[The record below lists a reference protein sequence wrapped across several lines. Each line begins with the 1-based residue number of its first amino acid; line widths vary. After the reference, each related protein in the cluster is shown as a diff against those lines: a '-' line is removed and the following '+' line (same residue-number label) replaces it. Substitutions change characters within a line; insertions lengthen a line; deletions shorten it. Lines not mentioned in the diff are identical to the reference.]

1 MADLWSSYA
10 SQLPMGASSRDAI
23 VGQTEWGSPVY
34 ASPTGVQYWEPIQ
47 GETQRGSVA
56 RALLDGITSDPWG
69 AVKSGA
75 GAIASGVAEA
85 LSAPYRAW
93 QGEVITNGDVF
104 NTAGIAQ
111 LGAMPMKAP
120 EGALRSGAMGS
131 TSAADEVMGL
141 LRSGR
146 GSEVTDDLMAAA
158 DQAYLSSIYD
168 IPLDDASRMARAQE
182 MGFDTSRPMYHAARA
197 DVDGFDLGRA
207 DTGTGQ
213 SMGRVWAASN
223 PDALAPYELMG
234 SDHSGLKLFSR
245 ADYKDISAGNARD
258 VYASTGGG
266 FPDVVTPVSGGR
278 PIPVSGNG
286 KVKLDR
292 SVDVFRALE
301 NGEVALPVNRS
312 TRGRASEYADDFV
325 FKGVRDGGPAVGD
338 IYATSNPADL
348 RSVFARFDPRLSHL
362 RNLSAGVGGLA
373 LLPYVGGENEGG
385 S

>member
-34 ASPTGVQYWEPIQ
+34 ASPMGVKYWEPIQ

-75 GAIASGVAEA
+75 GAVASGVAEA

-93 QGEVITNGDVF
+93 KGEAVTNGDVF

-111 LGAMPMKAP
+111 LGAMPMRAP

-131 TSAADEVMGL
+131 TSAADDVMGL

-168 IPLDDASRMARAQE
+168 LPLDEASRMARARE
-182 MGFDTSRPMYHAARA
+182 MGFNTSRPMYHGTKSDFSGFNSMPWATDDASFAWDYAGLSDGANIAPVVMRA
-197 DVDGFDLGRA
+197 DSTLNADMLPQRITVPEFYNAALDVAGGVDDEIIGRLSSSLDSA
-207 DTGTGQ
+207 PAGEF
-213 SMGRVWAASN
+213 MRHEMWN
-223 PDALAPYELMG
+223 PPE
-234 SDHSGLKLFSR
+234 SR
-245 ADYKDISAGNARD
+245 
-258 VYASTGGG
+258 
-266 FPDVVTPVSGGR
+266 
-278 PIPVSGNG
+278 IPREVI
-286 KVKLDR
+286 DR
-292 SVDVFRALE
+292 SMSDIRDIGLDSISMTEGGAPTLGVLDPTAV
-301 NGEVALPVNRS
+301 RS
-312 TRGRASEYADDFV
+312 R
-325 FKGVRDGGPAVGD
+325 
-338 IYATSNPADL
+338 
-348 RSVFARFDPRLSHL
+348 FARFDPRLSHL

-373 LLPYVGGENEGG
+373 LLPYLGDEE
-385 S
+385 